1 MTTYTELLAQREA
14 LARQAAELDKA
25 LRAAQRE
32 AQSKVI
38 GEIKQLMADHGL
50 TADDLGGAIGKRGR
64 AVSAGTKVAAKY
76 RNNETGETW
85 TGRGLKPKW
94 LQIAL
99 QAGRKIEDFQL

>member
-32 AQSKVI
+32 AQAKVI
-38 GEIKQLMADHGL
+38 AEIKQLMTDHGL
-50 TADDLGGAIGKRGR
+50 TADDLGGAIGKRGQ
-64 AVSAGTKVAAKY
+64 AAGTKVAAKY

-99 QAGRKIEDFQL
+99 EAGRKIEEFQI

>member
-14 LARQAAELDKA
+14 LARQSAELDKA

-32 AQSKVI
+32 AQAKVI
-38 GEIKQLMADHGL
+38 ADIKKLMADHGL
-50 TADDLGGAIGKRGR
+50 TADDLGGAVGKRGQ
-64 AVSAGTKVAAKY
+64 AAGTKVAAKY

-94 LQIAL
+94 LKSAL
-99 QAGRKIEDFQL
+99 EAGRKIEDFQL